1 VNEYVSIEAEPVGGA
16 QDSWYLEKK
25 KLWRNWKKNL

>member
-25 KLWRNWKKNL
+25 KL